1 MPTYG
6 GFSRTWEA
14 DEDDQNSVCRK
25 NTENAAKRVRAY
37 ARTEES
43 KRGGGILGSF
53 TDQKAPT
60 NPAVEIPQIA
70 PRVR

>member
-1 MPTYG
+1 MPTYS

-37 ARTEES
+37 AKGEGS
-43 KRGGGILGSF
+43 KHGGEILESF
-53 TDQKAPT
+53 TDQKTP
-60 NPAVEIPQIA
+60 
-70 PRVR
+70 